1 MSVSEETLFEIQ
13 DICIKKGIK
22 KVNAMFYYMD
32 PEVEVTEKNKLK
44 RTNFIMNYTILESLI
59 QIYNNLIP

>member
-32 PEVEVTEKNKLK
+32 PEVEVTEKNKLYNELHYIGK
-44 RTNFIMNYTILESLI
+44 FDTNL
-59 QIYNNLIP
+59 